1 MRTADMLQVNSKCS
15 DAFSVQP
22 EPERMTAPTTPACQH
37 DEQAAPGSSFHSG
50 SSNLDVIRATAVLS
64 VFFGHL
70 HGIWTGE
77 ESMTD
82 WHFAQIGVLIF
93 FVHTSMVLMLSL
105 ERTKLRGKSLFGSF
119 YLSRFFRIYPLSVFC
134 VTLAM
139 VLSRAPE
146 MAAPIRHWHWSE
158 YLSNLMLTTNL
169 TYTDNMVGG
178 LWTLP
183 LEVQMYV
190 TLPFLFLLGR
200 SRPTGT
206 LMLLWLA
213 SVPLAILQL
222 HTFGRLSVL
231 GYAPCFIAGVIAWKL
246 SLSVERHFS
255 GWLWPFA
262 FVATWPLFLVA
273 THENNMY
280 FRWLF
285 CFGLGLTIPW
295 FREIQFPPIRLLAH
309 YVAKY
314 SYGIYLSHV
323 ALIMWSCGLPVTAA
337 TRALILAVLAVVTP
351 IAIYHL
357 IEHPMIVMGQKWR
370 NTLFRV
376 R

>member
-1 MRTADMLQVNSKCS
+1 MSTLITSAH
-15 DAFSVQP
+15 
-22 EPERMTAPTTPACQH
+22 QH
-37 DEQAAPGSSFHSG
+37 DQRSAPGSSFHSD
-50 SSNLDVIRATAVLS
+50 SSNLDLIRATAVLS
-64 VFFGHL
+64 VFFAHL
-70 HGIWTGE
+70 YDMWTGE
-77 ESMTD
+77 RSFLG
-82 WHFAQIGVLIF
+82 WHFAQMGVLIF

-105 ERTKLRGKSLFGSF
+105 ERTKLRGKALFGSF
-119 YLSRFFRIYPLSVFC
+119 YLRRFFRIYPFSMFS

-169 TYTDNMVGG
+169 TFTDNMVGG

-200 SRPTGT
+200 ARSTGAI
-206 LMLLWLA
+206 MLLWVL
-213 SVPLAILQL
+213 SVPLAILQM
-222 HTFGRLSVL
+222 HTSGRLNVL

-246 SLSVERHFS
+246 SLWVKRRLP
-255 GWLWPFA
+255 GGLWPFA
-262 FVATWPLFLVA
+262 FMATWPLFFMA

-285 CFGLGLTIPW
+285 CLGLGLTIPW
-295 FREIQFPPIRLLAH
+295 FQEIRFPPLRVAAH
-309 YVAKY
+309 FVAKY

-323 ALIMWSCGLPVTAA
+323 AVIMWSLGLPD
-337 TRALILAVLAVVTP
+337 LL
-351 IAIYHL
+351 
-357 IEHPMIVMGQKWR
+357 R
-370 NTLFRV
+370 NGWSS
-376 R
+376 